1 VLSTSCWR
9 RHASGRFGRAK
20 TADVAS
26 VRRGRAVDSARARG
40 RLGEGP
46 RSRSIQVRSDIGG
59 RRIAYRTARRAVRAR
74 VTRRGGEVSVD
85 EEDEIDEPRA
95 VGGAA
100 ATRYE
105 AGAAI
110 VKSLG
115 DIVSVVSL

>member
-1 VLSTSCWR
+1 MTSP
-9 RHASGRFGRAK
+9 GPT
-20 TADVAS
+20 TAN
-26 VRRGRAVDSARARG
+26 
-40 RLGEGP
+40 
-46 RSRSIQVRSDIGG
+46 IGG
-59 RRIAYRTARRAVRAR
+59 RRIAYRTARRAIRAR
-74 VTRRGGEVSVD
+74 VTGRGGEVGVD

-100 ATRYE
+100 AARDE